1 MNSITCERRIYNYK
15 FNTHAHAYG
24 QLILPLHGSL
34 YIETTHKKIILENER
49 LFFLPPDCNHTFN
62 ADKSNEFLVLDIAD
76 NMISKHDMRK
86 MVGGR
91 EFSFDDKWKAIR
103 YLLLEETN
111 NQKSSSAINNL
122 FFYAYHLIADEYI
135 PRSIKYINEHYTED
149 ITLKKLADIEHYNI
163 SYYSE
168 WFKNNMK
175 VSPIEYIQNLRM
187 KKAKELLLNT
197 NFTILQIAQMV
208 GYNHNSSFTRIFK
221 DLEKITP
228 VEFRKKL
235 KIG

>member
-1 MNSITCERRIYNYK
+1 MNSITCERRIYDYK
-15 FNTHAHAYG
+15 LNTHAHAYG

-34 YIETTHKKIILENER
+34 YIETTYKKLILEDEC
-49 LFFLPPDCNHTFN
+49 LFFLPPECNHTFN

-76 NMISKHDMRK
+76 NMLSKHDMGK

-91 EFSFDDKWKAIR
+91 EFSFDDRWKAIR
-103 YLLLEETN
+103 FLLLEEAN

-135 PRSIKYINEHYTED
+135 PRSINYINEHYTED
-149 ITLKKLADIEHYNI
+149 IKLKKLADIEHYNI

-175 VSPIEYIQNLRM
+175 VSPIEYIQNLRV

-221 DLEKITP
+221 ELEKITP